1 MKDICPICKKEFEL
15 SNSQK
20 QRKRKE
26 PNAKLYCSPAC
37 RNKGIS
43 LSKTQERPILKC
55 KYCGK
60 EFEASRDQLTKYNKN
75 PNINFFCCKG
85 HAISYGSTVVNY
97 EERAKKVSE
106 LAKDKDYI
114 AARTAK
120 AKQTNLERYGVEN
133 PFQAEVFKQKSRETK
148 LEKYGDENYNNSE
161 QIKQTYHNKSL
172 EEKINI
178 SSKRSKTM
186 KKVISSRTPEEWKKI
201 KLKLSLAQ
209 KAIWEN
215 FSEEERAELINKFSI
230 GQKNRWENMTEEEKS
245 NIINKSLNNRD
256 MLPRIISKINRKW
269 ATILNTD
276 IFEKN
281 IGKYSYDLQKDNTL
295 IEIDPTYTHNNLL
308 TTYYGSMPR
317 NKLYHY
323 NKSMIA
329 KEAGYECIHI
339 FDWDD
344 ENKIK
349 YMFQDK
355 KILYARNLKIKNVLI
370 EDCDIFLDNY
380 HLQNTCKNQEIRL
393 GLYQDAILIEIMTFG
408 TPRYNKNYE
417 WELLRLCTHKDYK
430 VVGGA
435 EKLFKEFL
443 NRYEPN
449 SIISYCDFSKF
460 TGSVYERLGFKQEG
474 NAKPSK
480 HWSKGTQHIT
490 DNLLRQRGYDQLFGT
505 NYGKGTSNEELMLE
519 NGWLPIYD
527 CGQLTFIWRKE

>member
-133 PFQAEVFKQKSRETK
+133 PFQAEVFKQKSRKTK

-269 ATILNTD
+269 ATILNTN
-276 IFEKN
+276 IF
-281 IGKYSYDLQKDNTL
+281 
-295 IEIDPTYTHNNLL
+295 
-308 TTYYGSMPR
+308 
-317 NKLYHY
+317 
-323 NKSMIA
+323 
-329 KEAGYECIHI
+329 
-339 FDWDD
+339 
-344 ENKIK
+344 
-349 YMFQDK
+349 
-355 KILYARNLKIKNVLI
+355 
-370 EDCDIFLDNY
+370 
-380 HLQNTCKNQEIRL
+380 
-393 GLYQDAILIEIMTFG
+393 
-408 TPRYNKNYE
+408 
-417 WELLRLCTHKDYK
+417 
-430 VVGGA
+430 
-435 EKLFKEFL
+435 
-443 NRYEPN
+443 
-449 SIISYCDFSKF
+449 
-460 TGSVYERLGFKQEG
+460 
-474 NAKPSK
+474 
-480 HWSKGTQHIT
+480 
-490 DNLLRQRGYDQLFGT
+490 
-505 NYGKGTSNEELMLE
+505 
-519 NGWLPIYD
+519 
-527 CGQLTFIWRKE
+527 